1 MRRAA
6 LIVTLFCCCLAEYA
20 AGQSSYHFSRLTV
33 EDGLSSN
40 CIVSI
45 CQDRSGRMWFAT
57 NDGLSTYD
65 GYDIRVYKH
74 DPEDEATLP
83 SNVVNRLR
91 LDSDGRLWVCTASGL
106 SWYDADLDIFHRVKF
121 ENVQSVEDI
130 VQLGP
135 SLYLATTRNFSLLF
149 DMQTSEVRECLVNGN
164 PLRFY
169 VSAGWNGKRAF
180 ATLSRT
186 VEILAVDADTLK
198 RVRNPIRTRSSVSTM
213 VYAGGGRCLAGM
225 QKDGLLL
232 LDLEEGNILMTRSD
246 IHVSAL
252 ERDASGHIW
261 AGTSDHLEIMDTEG
275 RTETVLRSDPLDPSS
290 LSNNGIRSLYK
301 DSAGGMWVGTEYGGV
316 CYWNSREPVF
326 DNFKNLPSER
336 AIGDNIVSSMHAGP
350 DGKIW
355 IGTRYGGLDCWQ
367 PESGKM
373 AHYYAPENIRSIWVP
388 ESGWPVYVGCD
399 VHGLNILYRDGS
411 RRNIPR
417 PSDVN
422 AILPAGEGKLWIGA
436 LVGLFLYDTKQNSV
450 RQVQLTPG
458 RLNRILTM
466 TYDSDGLLWIGAKES
481 LRIYKV
487 GEDESL
493 TDVSGDLTEGIV
505 QVQCFHEGGDSLMWI
520 GCADGLLYFDK
531 RNSSVGRPQSPG
543 ELRQAAIRGIEED
556 AAGCLWVST
565 DRGLSKF
572 NPASGE
578 CRTYYSYDGLPCDQ
592 FNIYAHCKDGSGNL
606 WFGGIGGLSCF
617 NPGDVTDNPVT
628 SAPILTGLYV
638 HNAEVRPGDG
648 TGILKK
654 AVSRVGSI
662 VLKHSRNSFRLTFSC
677 PDFASGGRNTFA
689 YRLAGFDKS
698 WIETRSREAVYS
710 NLRKGTYRFELR
722 VANSDGVWS
731 PEEATL
737 SIRVRPPWYGTLF
750 AEICFAMVL
759 LAGLIFLMNEILR
772 RNNLR
777 NAEAMEKMKERY
789 ERQVRHA
796 RVTAFLSDPSKQ
808 LGEADETFL
817 CRVLDLIDAGLTHPQ
832 FSVETL
838 AEKVGMTRSN
848 LHLKMKTIAGISPID
863 LITRIRLE
871 KAAELLRGG
880 RLTMSEIAEETGF
893 NSASYFSSCFRKAT
907 GLTPKDYAARFRT
920 SD

>member
-1 MRRAA
+1 
-6 LIVTLFCCCLAEYA
+6 
-20 AGQSSYHFSRLTV
+20 
-33 EDGLSSN
+33 
-40 CIVSI
+40 
-45 CQDRSGRMWFAT
+45 
-57 NDGLSTYD
+57 
-65 GYDIRVYKH
+65 
-74 DPEDEATLP
+74 
-83 SNVVNRLR
+83 
-91 LDSDGRLWVCTASGL
+91 
-106 SWYDADLDIFHRVKF
+106 
-121 ENVQSVEDI
+121 
-130 VQLGP
+130 
-135 SLYLATTRNFSLLF
+135 
-149 DMQTSEVRECLVNGN
+149 
-164 PLRFY
+164 
-169 VSAGWNGKRAF
+169 
-180 ATLSRT
+180 
-186 VEILAVDADTLK
+186 
-198 RVRNPIRTRSSVSTM
+198 
-213 VYAGGGRCLAGM
+213 
-225 QKDGLLL
+225 
-232 LDLEEGNILMTRSD
+232 
-246 IHVSAL
+246 
-252 ERDASGHIW
+252 
-261 AGTSDHLEIMDTEG
+261 
-275 RTETVLRSDPLDPSS
+275 
-290 LSNNGIRSLYK
+290 
-301 DSAGGMWVGTEYGGV
+301 
-316 CYWNSREPVF
+316 
-326 DNFKNLPSER
+326 
-336 AIGDNIVSSMHAGP
+336 
-350 DGKIW
+350 
-355 IGTRYGGLDCWQ
+355 
-367 PESGKM
+367 
-373 AHYYAPENIRSIWVP
+373 
-388 ESGWPVYVGCD
+388 
-399 VHGLNILYRDGS
+399 
-411 RRNIPR
+411 
-417 PSDVN
+417 
-422 AILPAGEGKLWIGA
+422 
-436 LVGLFLYDTKQNSV
+436 
-450 RQVQLTPG
+450 
-458 RLNRILTM
+458 
-466 TYDSDGLLWIGAKES
+466 
-481 LRIYKV
+481 
-487 GEDESL
+487 
-493 TDVSGDLTEGIV
+493 
-505 QVQCFHEGGDSLMWI
+505 
-520 GCADGLLYFDK
+520 
-531 RNSSVGRPQSPG
+531 
-543 ELRQAAIRGIEED
+543 
-556 AAGCLWVST
+556 
-565 DRGLSKF
+565 
-572 NPASGE
+572 
-578 CRTYYSYDGLPCDQ
+578 
-592 FNIYAHCKDGSGNL
+592 
-606 WFGGIGGLSCF
+606 
-617 NPGDVTDNPVT
+617 VTDNPVT

-689 YRLAGFDKS
+689 YRLDGFDKS

-710 NLRKGTYRFELR
+710 NLRKGMYRFELR